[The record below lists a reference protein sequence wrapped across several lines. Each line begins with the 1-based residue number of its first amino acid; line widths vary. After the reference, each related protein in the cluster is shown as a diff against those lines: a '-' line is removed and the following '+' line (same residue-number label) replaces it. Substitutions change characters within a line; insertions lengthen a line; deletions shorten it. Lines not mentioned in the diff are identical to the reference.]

1 MIVFMALNW
10 AVAALLLALWSL
22 AAWSF
27 HAAATWAVS
36 STGALA
42 GTPATLGGWSVPD
55 WLAVW
60 LSPELTQMV
69 TSLQSS
75 LVPLIEA
82 ALQQMPSL
90 AGGLS
95 TLVWVAWAVGAVL
108 IVLLGLASSAVI
120 VLLRSGK
127 PLSWKR

>member
-1 MIVFMALNW
+1 MALNW

-22 AAWSF
+22 AAWAF

-36 STGALA
+36 STGALT
-42 GTPATLGGWSVPD
+42 GTPTAMADGWGVPD

-82 ALQQMPSL
+82 VLQQMPSL

-108 IVLLGLASSAVI
+108 IVLLGLAASAVI

-127 PLSWKR
+127 SLPWKR